1 MHKDMPIKENDH
13 AMDDIRYFV
22 STVLSERSDDFLLWQ
37 RSAVDLFQ
45 VRRSRHRKYQQQMIE
60 KKKGFFIE
68 FP

>member
-1 MHKDMPIKENDH
+1 MPIKENDH

-45 VRRSRHRKYQQQMIE
+45 YGAADIE
-60 KKKGFFIE
+60 NTNNR
-68 FP
+68 